1 MKISTVT
8 NTALMLAAAIAIGL
22 LIGHAT
28 GCAPLRKLDQ
38 AVWGSAP
45 DTPGQPPDPGFAD
58 SPIGITVTE
67 AVAALLASAGF
78 GGMAGWIR
86 KIRRAASNDHAANAA
101 ALEKMAA
108 RIHALENRP

>member
-1 MKISTVT
+1 MTAQNLASTV
-8 NTALMLAAAIAIGL
+8 LLLATSIAVGVL
-22 LIGHAT
+22 VAHSC
-28 GCAPLRKLDQ
+28 GCAPLRKLDD

-101 ALEKMAA
+101 VLAELTA
-108 RIHALENRP
+108 RIDNLELHK